1 MSSAALSH
9 ETNASPT
16 YQRLWRNLTHY
27 AVEPAMHQA
36 ANTQVAGR
44 RSRKQRGGA
53 RAATTSAHHQAF
65 VRDWSQSAKE
75 LVDAHRH
82 NVKQKQ
88 NAGQKKKGK
97 ASSKAYRM
105 RARTSN
111 KRTPQVKTN
120 KTKTKTKAQGGFVRD
135 GSVQYFPTEE
145 FPSGPN

>member
-53 RAATTSAHHQAF
+53 RAATTSAHHHAF

-88 NAGQKKKGK
+88 HAGQK
-97 ASSKAYRM
+97 M

-111 KRTPQVKTN
+111 KRTSQVKKSKT

-135 GSVQYFPTEE
+135 GSVQYFPAEE
-145 FPSGPN
+145 SPSGPN